1 MKVIGIEHIGIAVKD
16 LEKNASFWKNI
27 IGLKHCG
34 IEDVDGQ
41 GVLTDIYDTG
51 SGKIELL
58 VSKYPDS
65 PISKFIKKRGTGI
78 HHICLN
84 VEDIDKAIE
93 HMKTN
98 NIKLIDDKPTIGA
111 ENHKVIFVHP
121 RSTGGILVELAEK
134 IN

>member
-1 MKVIGIEHIGIAVKD
+1 MKVVGIEHIGIAVED

-65 PISKFIKKRGTGI
+65 PISKFIKKRGPGI

-84 VEDIDKAIE
+84 IEDIDKAIE

-98 NIKLIDDKPTIGA
+98 KIKLIGDNPTIGA
-111 ENHKVIFVHP
+111 ENHKVIFIHP

-134 IN
+134 IS

>member
-1 MKVIGIEHIGIAVKD
+1 MKVIGIEHIGIAVDD
-16 LEKNASFWKNI
+16 LKKNASFWKNI
-27 IGLKHCG
+27 IGLKHRG
-34 IEDVDGQ
+34 VEDVDSQ

-78 HHICLN
+78 HHICLI
-84 VEDIDKAIE
+84 VEDIDEAIE
-93 HMKTN
+93 HMNKN
-98 NIKLIDDKPTIGA
+98 KIKLIGDKPTFGA
-111 ENHKVIFVHP
+111 ENHKVIFIHP

-134 IN
+134 IS

>member
-65 PISKFIKKRGTGI
+65 PISKFIKKRGPGI

-84 VEDIDKAIE
+84 VEDIDEAIE
-93 HMKTN
+93 HMNKN
-98 NIKLIDDKPTIGA
+98 KIKLIGDKPTIGA
-111 ENHKVIFVHP
+111 ENHKVIFIHP

>member
-16 LEKNASFWKNI
+16 LEKNSSFWKNI

-34 IEDVDGQ
+34 TEDVDGH

-65 PISKFIKKRGTGI
+65 PISKFIEKRGAGI

-84 VEDIDKAIE
+84 VEDIDEAIE
-93 HMKTN
+93 CMITN
-98 NIKLIDDKPTIGA
+98 KIKLIGDKPTIGA
-111 ENHKVIFVHP
+111 ENYKVIFIHP
-121 RSTGGILVELAEK
+121 SSTGGVLVELAEK

>member
-1 MKVIGIEHIGIAVKD
+1 MKVIGIEHIGIAVEN

-78 HHICLN
+78 HHICLT
-84 VEDIDKAIE
+84 VEDIDQAIE
-93 HMKTN
+93 YLKAN
-98 NIKLIDDKPTIGA
+98 KIKLIGDKHTTGA
-111 ENHKVIFVHP
+111 ENYKVIFIHP

-134 IN
+134 IS

>member
-1 MKVIGIEHIGIAVKD
+1 MKVIGIEHIGIAVED

-93 HMKTN
+93 HMKIN
-98 NIKLIDDKPTIGA
+98 KIKLIGDQPTIGA
-111 ENHKVIFVHP
+111 ENHKVIFIHP

-134 IN
+134 KS

>member
-1 MKVIGIEHIGIAVKD
+1 MKVIGIEHIGIAVED

-41 GVLTDIYDTG
+41 GVFTDIYDTG

-65 PISKFIKKRGTGI
+65 PISNFIKKRGTGI
-78 HHICLN
+78 HHICLT
-84 VEDIDKAIE
+84 VEDIDQAIE
-93 HMKTN
+93 YLKAN
-98 NIKLIDDKPTIGA
+98 KIKLIGDKPIIGA
-111 ENHKVIFVHP
+111 ENYKVIFIHP

>member
-16 LEKNASFWKNI
+16 LGSSASFWKSI
-27 IGLKHCG
+27 IGLKHWG
-34 IEDVDGQ
+34 TEVVDGQ

-58 VSKYPDS
+58 VSKYPNS
-65 PISKFIKKRGTGI
+65 PISRFIKKRGTGI

-84 VEDIDKAIE
+84 VEDINVAIE
-93 HMKTN
+93 HMNKN
-98 NIKLIDDKPTIGA
+98 KIKLIGDKPTIGA
-111 ENHKVIFVHP
+111 ENHKVIFIHP
-121 RSTGGILVELAEK
+121 RSTGGVLVELAEK

>member
-1 MKVIGIEHIGIAVKD
+1 MKVIGIEHIGIAVED

-41 GVLTDIYDTG
+41 GVFTDIYDTG

-65 PISKFIKKRGTGI
+65 PISNFIKKRGTGI
-78 HHICLN
+78 HHICLT
-84 VEDIDKAIE
+84 VEDIDQTIEYLKAN
-93 HMKTN
+93 K
-98 NIKLIDDKPTIGA
+98 IKLIGDKPTIGA
-111 ENHKVIFVHP
+111 ENYKVIFIHP

-134 IN
+134 IS

>member
-27 IGLKHCG
+27 IGLKHSG
-34 IEDVDGQ
+34 TEDVDNH

-65 PISKFIKKRGTGI
+65 PISKFIKKRGAGI

-84 VEDIDKAIE
+84 VEDIDVAIE
-93 HMKTN
+93 HMNRNK
-98 NIKLIDDKPTIGA
+98 IKL
-111 ENHKVIFVHP
+111 
-121 RSTGGILVELAEK
+121 
-134 IN
+134 

>member
-1 MKVIGIEHIGIAVKD
+1 MKVIGIEHIGIAVEN

-27 IGLKHCG
+27 IGLNHCG
-34 IEDVDGQ
+34 LEDVDGQ

-65 PISKFIKKRGTGI
+65 PISKYIKKRGPGI

-84 VEDIDKAIE
+84 VEDIDKAIK

-98 NIKLIDDKPTIGA
+98 KIKLIGDNPTTGA
-111 ENHKVIFVHP
+111 ENHKVIFIHP

-134 IN
+134 IS